1 MDIPLWTVDILE
13 ICARQKWEF
22 RGKKRVSLKLNKAH
36 IKHNYNLNNVYM
48 TIFKILHYRD

>member
-36 IKHNYNLNNVYM
+36 IKHNYNLNNVYK